1 MQDAECRMQ
10 NAECGMHT
18 PCARFSEH
26 KPGILSRSW
35 PFIQVSGARYQAP
48 ATWHLVPD
56 TRYRIS
62 AEGRIPSTEDRKC
75 AHRVCILYPASCIHF
90 TALLPY

>member
-1 MQDAECRMQ
+1 MQTR
-10 NAECGMHT
+10 
-18 PCARFSEH
+18 CARFPVAGLGLRCSVFGPRRE
-26 KPGILSRSW
+26 
-35 PFIQVSGARYQAP
+35 SGARYQAP

-75 AHRVCILYPASCIHF
+75 THRVCILYPASCIHF